1 MLKQNKLLAIAFA
14 FIIVGGCK
22 ENESKDGKLFKV
34 SGTFTNSNAKKV
46 YLEEIPMASMQ
57 RNVVDSSTINND
69 GKYKLKATSNV
80 DMIYTLRLDQNS
92 FPAIT
97 IVNDTSSIIVNA
109 SFPSTGNEYVDK
121 YEVIGSPS
129 SLQFQAFVTGFGNA
143 LMRLYSADKNIDS
156 LSRLQGMNANKLKD
170 LIEERKKSG
179 DELKNTILTAIDKAS
194 NPALAMYILSY
205 YQTTANQNSYFQ
217 LAPINDDEV
226 YEVVTKVATK
236 FPANKSVVVLKEQLE
251 IQKKKYEEQLAL
263 EQQWIGK
270 PAPEIKMQD
279 PSGKTISLSSFKG
292 KYVLVDFWASW
303 CRPCREE
310 NPNVVSAFQKF
321 RDKNFTILGVSLDKN
336 KEAWTKAIMKDGLT
350 WTHISDLQEWYS
362 PVVSIYGIQGIPFN
376 VLVNPDGNIIAKNLR
391 GPELHEKLAEVL
403 N

>member
-1 MLKQNKLLAIAFA
+1 MIVMLKQNKLLAVVFT
-14 FIIVGGCK
+14 FLIVGGCK
-22 ENESKDGKLFKV
+22 ENGPADGKLFKI
-34 SGTFTNSNAKKV
+34 SGTLTNSKAKKI

-57 RNVVDSSTINND
+57 RTVVDSSVISRD
-69 GKYKLKATSNV
+69 GKYKLKAASNTET
-80 DMIYTLRLDQNS
+80 IYTLRLDQNN

-97 IVNDTSSIIVNA
+97 IVNDTNSVIVNA
-109 SFPSTGNEYVDK
+109 SFPDAGNEYVEK
-121 YEVIGSPS
+121 YEVTGSPA
-129 SLQFQAFVTGFGNA
+129 SLQFKDFVTGFGNA
-143 LMRLYSADKNIDS
+143 LMELYNTDKKVMETSKKI
-156 LSRLQGMNANKLKD
+156 QGDTNAIK
-170 LIEERKKSG
+170 ER
-179 DELKNTILTAIDKAS
+179 EQVTENLKNFTLVAIDKAS

-205 YQTTANQNSYFQ
+205 YQTTNNQNAYFR

-226 YEVVTKVATK
+226 YKLVSKIASK
-236 FPANKSVVVLKEQLE
+236 FPANRSVVSIKEQLE
-251 IQKKKYEEQLAL
+251 IQKKKQEEQLAL

-279 PSGKTISLSSFKG
+279 PSGKTIALSSFKG
-292 KYVLVDFWASW
+292 RYVLVDFWASW

-321 RDKNFTILGVSLDKN
+321 RNKNFTILGVSLDKN
-336 KEAWTKAIMKDGLT
+336 KQAWTKAIMNDGLT

-376 VLVNPDGNIIAKNLR
+376 VLVDPQGNIIAKNLR